1 MPKRRDQSG
10 GKARPRDAKGAL
22 LRILRY
28 LMEYRWWVL
37 LFLFCTLLSN
47 IGNLLGPRFAGK
59 AIGVVEA
66 GGRLGPG
73 HVDMAAV
80 GRYAMLMLACYVG
93 GSVMSFL
100 VNIGMM
106 RVGRR
111 VARNMRRDVFNKL
124 MTLPVGY
131 FDRNQAG
138 DIISR
143 VSYDVD
149 VVCTCLSTDVIQILT
164 STVTVAGSFIM
175 MCATV
180 TVLVRIWI
188 TSVDRLVHTTST
200 S

>member
-1 MPKRRDQSG
+1 MPGPGDRG
-10 GKARPRDAKGAL
+10 GRAKPRDAKGAL
-22 LRILRY
+22 RRILQY

-37 LFLFCTLLSN
+37 LFLACTFVSN

-59 AIGVVEA
+59 AIGVVEE
-66 GGRLGPG
+66 GYKIGPG
-73 HVDMAAV
+73 HVDMGRV
-80 GRYAMLMLACYVG
+80 GRYALLMLVCYG
-93 GSVMSFL
+93 LGSVMSFL
-100 VNIGMM
+100 VSIGMM

-111 VARNMRRDVFNKL
+111 VARNMRRDVFHKL

-149 VVCTCLSTDVIQILT
+149 VVCTSLSTDVIQIIT

-175 MCATV
+175 MCAFWMSV
-180 TVLVRIWI
+180 VL
-188 TSVDRLVHTTST
+188 
-200 S
+200 

>member
-1 MPKRRDQSG
+1 MPGPGDRG
-10 GKARPRDAKGAL
+10 GVKAKPRDAKGAL
-22 LRILRY
+22 RRILQY

-37 LFLFCTLLSN
+37 LFLICTFLSN
-47 IGNLLGPRFAGK
+47 IGNLLGPQFAGE
-59 AIGVVEA
+59 AIGVVEEGA
-66 GGRLGPG
+66 KLGPG
-73 HVDMAAV
+73 HVDMGQV
-80 GRYAMLMLACYVG
+80 GRYALLMLACYG
-93 GSVMSFL
+93 LGSVMSFL

-149 VVCTCLSTDVIQILT
+149 VVCTSLSTDVIQI
-164 STVTVAGSFIM
+164 VTM
-175 MCATV
+175 
-180 TVLVRIWI
+180 LQK
-188 TSVDRLVHTTST
+188 
-200 S
+200 